1 MSETGGVSTFRS
13 VVSATL
19 TVMTGH
25 LYGYARV
32 STREQSLDAQLD
44 ALRAAGCARIFP
56 DRASGVRAE
65 RPALTRLREV
75 LLPGD
80 VLVVTKLDRL
90 GRDALHLTETVTDL
104 ARDGI
109 GFRSLA
115 EAIDTT
121 SPAGKLIFGVFAS
134 LAAFER
140 DRIAERTREGLAA
153 ARARGRVGGRPA
165 VMTDDKLAT
174 SRMLLGQGRAIS
186 EIAAIIG
193 VSRGT
198 LYRHLA
204 TPTAPAARAGSVS
217 AREAG

>member
-1 MSETGGVSTFRS
+1 
-13 VVSATL
+13 
-19 TVMTGH
+19 MTGH
-25 LYGYARV
+25 RYGYARV

-44 ALRAAGCARIFP
+44 ALHAAGCVRIFT
-56 DRASGVRAE
+56 DRASGTRAD
-65 RPALTRLREV
+65 RPALARLREL

-90 GRDALHLTETVTDL
+90 GRDSLHLTETVTDL
-104 ARDGI
+104 ARQGV
-109 GFRSLA
+109 GFHSLA

-121 SPAGKLIFGVFAS
+121 SPAGKLIFGIFAS

-153 ARARGRVGGRPA
+153 ARARGRVGGRPP
-165 VMTDDKLAT
+165 VMTPQKLTTA
-174 SRMLLGQGRAIS
+174 RMLLGEQRTIS
-186 EIAAIIG
+186 EIAGIVG

-204 TPTAPAARAGSVS
+204 TGDEPGQPHIEGR
-217 AREAG
+217 